1 MRPWTIPILGAVA
14 LSLAAPAPVDA
25 RPRFGPGM
33 ILGAFAA
40 PLAMLSGGR
49 SGAAERHSAQR
60 HQRVAQERGTQEHSE
75 EHSTQ
80 ADSTDGR
87 RSERSTR
94 SERQAAATGNLV
106 ASGSVFWPRASG
118 DLLDYAFFPRGKDE
132 AFWTVGY
139 GAILGNA
146 FATANTDDRRL
157 RRSRSASNKVSD
169 AAGTTGMTEL
179 SGGLDKCGNLPA
191 ARSADQLIERIE
203 QTIRPSDPQR
213 AILAEL
219 HIALMQAIER
229 INGACPATVPTTA
242 TERLQAIHD
251 RISAMRDALL
261 TVRLPF
267 ERLYASLSGDQDWR
281 LAREAD
287 AREVTGTTAQGRK
300 EEARSQMCTEQASEI
315 AGWPM
320 QAIGRALQPNEQQR
334 ASLEMLRM
342 RLAGMAQLVINS
354 CPTYPLLGPMG
365 RIAAL
370 SDRLDVMQFAV
381 STMTPALPDFYE
393 SLSDKQRLSVSR
405 IIRQFTRRSA
415 KARDGA

>member
-1 MRPWTIPILGAVA
+1 MRPWTIPILGVVA
-14 LSLAAPAPVDA
+14 FSLAIPATADA

-49 SGAAERHSAQR
+49 SGAAQRHSAQR
-60 HQRVAQERGTQEHSE
+60 HQRVAQERTE

-87 RSERSTR
+87 RSERTAR
-94 SERQAAATGNLV
+94 IERQAAATGNSV
-106 ASGSVFWPRASG
+106 VSRSVFWPRASG

-132 AFWTVGY
+132 AFWTIGY

-146 FATANTDDRRL
+146 FATANT
-157 RRSRSASNKVSD
+157 
-169 AAGTTGMTEL
+169 
-179 SGGLDKCGNLPA
+179 GGLDKCGNLPA

-203 QTIRPSDPQR
+203 QAIRPSDAQR
-213 AILAEL
+213 EILADL
-219 HIALMQAIER
+219 RAALVRAIER
-229 INGACPATVPTTA
+229 INTACPDAAPTTA

-261 TVRLPF
+261 TIRLPF
-267 ERLYASLSGDQDWR
+267 ERLYASLNGDQDWR

-287 AREVTGTTAQGRK
+287 ARDVTGTIATAEGRK
-300 EEARSQMCTEQASEI
+300 EEARSQMCTEQAADI
-315 AGWPM
+315 AGWPL
-320 QAIGRALQPNEQQR
+320 QAIGRALQGDEQQR
-334 ASLEMLRM
+334 ANLEMLRM

-354 CPTYPLLGPMG
+354 CPTYPLLGPVG

-381 STMTPALPDFYE
+381 STMTPALPNFYE
-393 SLSDKQRLSVSR
+393 SLSDKQKISLSKV
-405 IIRQFTRRSA
+405 IRQFSRRSA
-415 KARDGA
+415 QARDGS